1 LTYSLVNPPVGAVI
15 DTNGVIAWT
24 PTEAQGPSTNVMTTV
39 VTDNGIP
46 ALSATNSFTLI
57 VVDTNGPPGLLFAD
71 DFTRETDPGPLAP
84 WVAQSGRWAVT
95 GGTLRAGKNQTEIFA
110 HAYLTNNWTNYSVQ
124 AQFEFPSGADGGGVG
139 GFLNPTTGAHY
150 AAWIYPENS
159 PGGSRVLKLLKFQNW
174 DTYGYNGA
182 DSVPMQQ
189 VSLPSVGTTWHT
201 LTLGLSNSQITVS
214 YDTNQLISAT
224 DTEAVPY
231 TSGGVCVSI
240 WTPGTKYFMWVD
252 NVVVN
257 SQADESGSVS
267 NSVPPVME
275 SIDMADGSLVIS
287 WTAVSGNTYR
297 LQFTEG
303 VENPAWTDILP
314 DVLATGPTVTITNA
328 LGGSQQ
334 RFYRVLLVE

>member
-1 LTYSLVNPPVGAVI
+1 
-15 DTNGVIAWT
+15 
-24 PTEAQGPSTNVMTTV
+24 
-39 VTDNGIP
+39 
-46 ALSATNSFTLI
+46 
-57 VVDTNGPPGLLFAD
+57 
-71 DFTRETDPGPLAP
+71 
-84 WVAQSGRWAVT
+84 
-95 GGTLRAGKNQTEIFA
+95 
-110 HAYLTNNWTNYSVQ
+110 
-124 AQFEFPSGADGGGVG
+124 VG

-174 DTYGYNGA
+174 DTYGYNGSA
-182 DSVPMQQ
+182 FVPMQEA
-189 VSLPSVGTTWHT
+189 SLPSVGTTWHT
-201 LTLGLSNSQITVS
+201 VTLSLSNSQITVS

-257 SQADESGSVS
+257 SLADESGSAT
-267 NSVPPVME
+267 NSAPPMME
-275 SIDMADGSLVIS
+275 SIEVADGSLVIS
-287 WTAVSGNTYR
+287 WTAVSGKTYR

-303 VENPAWTDILP
+303 VENTTWTDIVP

-328 LGGSQQ
+328 VGGSQQ
-334 RFYRVLLVE
+334 RFYRVLQVE